1 MGGHQPA
8 GQRSPRR
15 HVPGSTNDVQVER
28 RGDVQVGE
36 DVGEVGGGI
45 FTRSTETGGGPVSCT
60 DQAVVSSP
68 AG

>member
-28 RGDVQVGE
+28 RGNVQVGE

-45 FTRSTETGGGPVSCT
+45 FTRSTETGGGPVSRT